1 MHPFRTG
8 KDRVNVIVL
17 PALRLITAN
26 CHPFKWKTFG
36 RGGRAIHADLIT
48 PRIRVQ
54 GESRGTRDLWAA
66 RRGSGIAM
74 A

>member
-17 PALRLITAN
+17 RALRLITAN
-26 CHPFKWKTFG
+26 CPFKWKTFG
-36 RGGRAIHADLIT
+36 KGGGHPCRLNH
-48 PRIRVQ
+48 PRIAYKENLV
-54 GESRGTRDLWAA
+54 ERGDLWAA
-66 RRGSGIAM
+66 GRGSGIAM